1 MDEVLGGLAALLAL
15 DSLCAS
21 GCCASGPGLARLA
34 AGCPVLAQLDLH
46 GCKRVL
52 RPDALAAIGAMARL
66 RVLNLSACGGCTDAA
81 VAALPRP
88 TALREL
94 NLAATAVTKAGL
106 AELEAALPDL
116 AQLSAWGC
124 RATRPRPGSG
134 GLRFARTWPRCP
146 RRRSPRAA
154 GPRGLAE

>member
-1 MDEVLGGLAALLAL
+1 VDEVLGGLAALLAL

-52 RPDALAAIGAMARL
+52 RPDALAAIGAMAR
-66 RVLNLSACGGCTDAA
+66 
-81 VAALPRP
+81 
-88 TALREL
+88 LREL